1 MNIFTL
7 KLRPPET
14 FTLNFADFLLLLLL
28 QDLLVESWRVIY
40 TAAVTF
46 SLANMYTEKRTV
58 SLLRSDTFTLNVM

>member
-46 SLANMYTEKRTV
+46 SLAKYV
-58 SLLRSDTFTLNVM
+58 H